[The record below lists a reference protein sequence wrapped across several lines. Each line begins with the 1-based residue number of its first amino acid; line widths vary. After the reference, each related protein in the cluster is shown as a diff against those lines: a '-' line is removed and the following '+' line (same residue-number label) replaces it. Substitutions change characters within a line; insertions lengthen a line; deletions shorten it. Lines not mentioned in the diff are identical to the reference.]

1 MKKYY
6 HLKNEHAQYLS
17 LMISELDIID
27 FLFSHNWVI
36 LYKSITNKLI
46 SRLDIHIYQTTDTLD
61 YFCKRLVTINWKSIN
76 PNLTN

>member
-27 FLFSHNWVI
+27 FLFSHN
-36 LYKSITNKLI
+36 
-46 SRLDIHIYQTTDTLD
+46 
-61 YFCKRLVTINWKSIN
+61 
-76 PNLTN
+76 